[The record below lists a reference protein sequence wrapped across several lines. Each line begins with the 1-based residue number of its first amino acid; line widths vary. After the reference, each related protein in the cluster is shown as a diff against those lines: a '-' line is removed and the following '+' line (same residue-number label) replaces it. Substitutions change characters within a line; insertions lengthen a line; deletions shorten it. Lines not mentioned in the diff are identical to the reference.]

1 LSYLIFGIILIYIEK
16 KLVKV
21 AIVQMTSSVNKD
33 KNLTFSLEQIKE
45 AKRKN
50 AQIICFPE
58 FQMAFSPN
66 SQTTKELFSISES
79 VDGNFV
85 EELRK
90 SAKEND
96 IYIIGT
102 IYERS
107 TIDSNKPDKSL
118 SKKKNIENQYRVY
131 DTVVYINNK
140 GNLVSQYRK
149 VHLYDALGFQES
161 KKLLSGNKI
170 FSPVGSPLGKLGIL
184 VCYDLRFPELGRI
197 LTIEGS
203 NALIAPS
210 GWVQGTMKEDH
221 WLTMCKARSIE
232 NGVYLIA
239 PNQVG
244 NIFCGRSLIVDPFGI
259 VILDM
264 GNKEGLEIID
274 LDIDRINIIR
284 NDLPLLK
291 NRRTD
296 LYNLG

>member
-1 LSYLIFGIILIYIEK
+1 M
-16 KLVKV
+16 VKV
-21 AIVQMTSSVNKD
+21 AIVQMKSSINKD
-33 KNLTFSLEQIKE
+33 KNLTFSLEMIKE
-45 AKRKN
+45 AQRKK

-66 SQTTKELFSISES
+66 SQTSRELFSISES
-79 VDGNFV
+79 VNGNFTK
-85 EELRK
+85 ELCN
-90 SAKEND
+90 SAKAND
-96 IYIIGT
+96 ISIIGT

-107 TIDSNKPDKSL
+107 TTDSDKPT
-118 SKKKNIENQYRVY
+118 KKDVDNQYCVY
-131 DTVVYINNK
+131 DTALFINNK
-140 GNLVSQYRK
+140 GVLVTRYRK
-149 VHLYDALGFQES
+149 LHLYDALGFKES
-161 KKLLSGNKI
+161 EKLLAGDKL
-170 FSPVGSPLGKLGIL
+170 FSPVDSPLGKLGIM
-184 VCYDLRFPELGRI
+184 VCYDLRFPELSRI

-203 NALIAPS
+203 NTLVSPS

-244 NIFCGRSLIVDPFGI
+244 NVFCGRSLAIDPFGI

-264 GNKEGLEIID
+264 GAKEGLEIID
-274 LDIDRINIIR
+274 LDLDRIKLVR

-296 LYNLG
+296 LYNL

>member
-1 LSYLIFGIILIYIEK
+1 M
-16 KLVKV
+16 VKV
-21 AIVQMTSSVNKD
+21 AIVQMKSSVNKD
-33 KNLTFSLEQIKE
+33 KNLTFSLEVIKE
-45 AKRKN
+45 ARRKN
-50 AQIICFPE
+50 ARIICFPE

-66 SQTTKELFSISES
+66 SQTPRELFLTSES
-79 VDGNFV
+79 VEGNFTK
-85 EELRK
+85 ELRK

-96 IYIIGT
+96 ISIIGT

-107 TIDSNKPDKSL
+107 TTDSDKPNKVLDKIKDID
-118 SKKKNIENQYRVY
+118 NQYCVY
-131 DTVVYINNK
+131 DTALFINNE
-140 GNLVSQYRK
+140 GVLVSQYRK
-149 VHLYDALGFQES
+149 LHLYDALGFRES
-161 KKLLSGNKI
+161 EKLLAGDKL
-170 FSPVGSPLGKLGIL
+170 FSPVDSPLGKLGMM
-184 VCYDLRFPELGRI
+184 VCYDLRFPELSRI

-203 NALIAPS
+203 NTLVSPS

-244 NIFCGRSLIVDPFGI
+244 NVFCGRSLVVDPFGV

-264 GNKEGLEIID
+264 GAKEGLEVID
-274 LDIDRINIIR
+274 LDLDRINLVR

-296 LYNLG
+296 LYNLR

>member
-1 LSYLIFGIILIYIEK
+1 M
-16 KLVKV
+16 VKV
-21 AIVQMTSSVNKD
+21 AIVQMKSSVNKD
-33 KNLTFSLEQIKE
+33 KNLTFSLEMINE
-45 AKRKN
+45 ARRKK

-66 SQTTKELFSISES
+66 SQTSRELFSISES
-79 VDGNFV
+79 VTGNFTK
-85 EELRK
+85 ELCN
-90 SAKEND
+90 SAKAND
-96 IYIIGT
+96 ISIIGT

-107 TIDSNKPDKSL
+107 TTDSDKPT
-118 SKKKNIENQYRVY
+118 KKDVDNQYCVY
-131 DTVVYINNK
+131 DTALFINNK
-140 GNLVSQYRK
+140 GVLVTRYRK
-149 VHLYDALGFQES
+149 LHLYDALGFKES
-161 KKLLSGNKI
+161 EKLLAGDKL
-170 FSPVGSPLGKLGIL
+170 FSPVDSPLGKLGIM
-184 VCYDLRFPELGRI
+184 VCYDLRFPELSRI

-203 NALIAPS
+203 NTLVSPS

-244 NIFCGRSLIVDPFGI
+244 NVFCGRSLVIDPFGI

-264 GNKEGLEIID
+264 GAKEGLEIID
-274 LDIDRINIIR
+274 LDLDRIKLVR

-296 LYNLG
+296 LYNL

>member
-1 LSYLIFGIILIYIEK
+1 M
-16 KLVKV
+16 VKV
-21 AIVQMTSSVNKD
+21 AIVQMKSSVNKD
-33 KNLTFSLEQIKE
+33 KNLAFSLEMIKE
-45 AKRKN
+45 AQRKK

-66 SQTTKELFSISES
+66 SQTSRELFSISES
-79 VDGNFV
+79 VTGNFTK
-85 EELRK
+85 ELCN
-90 SAKEND
+90 SAKAND
-96 IYIIGT
+96 ISIIGT

-107 TIDSNKPDKSL
+107 TTDSVKPTKKDID
-118 SKKKNIENQYRVY
+118 NQYCVY
-131 DTVVYINNK
+131 DTALFINNK
-140 GNLVSQYRK
+140 GVLVTRYRK
-149 VHLYDALGFQES
+149 LHLYDALGFKES
-161 KKLLSGNKI
+161 EKLLAGDKL
-170 FSPVGSPLGKLGIL
+170 FSPVDSPLGKLGIM
-184 VCYDLRFPELGRI
+184 VCYDLRFPELSRI

-203 NALIAPS
+203 NTLVSPS

-244 NIFCGRSLIVDPFGI
+244 NVFCGRSLVIDPFGI

-264 GNKEGLEIID
+264 GAKEGLEIID
-274 LDIDRINIIR
+274 LDLDRIKLVR

-296 LYNLG
+296 LYNL